1 MVTSTRPVQPF
12 AGMYPLYLGLGDVR
26 IPQPEKSRPS
36 LAGRSIFPPLK
47 PSMYSGWNGT
57 GAAQAIEAA
66 THIRFAS
73 GLEARYIGVE
83 VDGATPGMLSFVN
96 ARRAAGGKA
105 PVDLAGPALITEFR
119 RQRAIDFYLTGQRLG
134 DLRRY
139 ALAGTDLFPAGKF
152 PVSGDFYGSVRCFL
166 VPLSEKSGNPNY

>member
-1 MVTSTRPVQPF
+1 
-12 AGMYPLYLGLGDVR
+12 
-26 IPQPEKSRPS
+26 
-36 LAGRSIFPPLK
+36 
-47 PSMYSGWNGT
+47 
-57 GAAQAIEAA
+57 
-66 THIRFAS
+66 
-73 GLEARYIGVE
+73 